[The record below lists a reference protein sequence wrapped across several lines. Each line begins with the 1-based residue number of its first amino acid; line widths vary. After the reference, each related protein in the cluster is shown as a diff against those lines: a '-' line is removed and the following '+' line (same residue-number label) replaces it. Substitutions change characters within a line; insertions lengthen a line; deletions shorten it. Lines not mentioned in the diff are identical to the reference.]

1 MPLPPT
7 QGCAVLPDGYLGAM
21 ADPEGSPSDED
32 TLAWLIDLNSKV
44 GAIRLRA
51 MTSLLRAGSSI
62 VPQILSVLRGQE
74 QAIMTTL
81 WGEVLLQI
89 VYAQHLDAHR
99 GALQEAYFHRQGVAQ
114 RVLFEARGVEFLDF
128 WIACLSA
135 PRWEVREESALI
147 LGAMGRAAESALEPM
162 RDALAVEEH
171 DEARRTMQRALQQ
184 IAAE

>member
-1 MPLPPT
+1 MT
-7 QGCAVLPDGYLGAM
+7 
-21 ADPEGSPSDED
+21 DPEGSLSGED
-32 TLAWLIDLNSKV
+32 TLACLIDLNSKV

-51 MTSLLRAGSSI
+51 MTSLLRAGAPI
-62 VPQILSVLRGQE
+62 VPQILSALHGQE

-99 GALQEAYFHRQGVAQ
+99 GALQEAFFHRQGVAQ

-147 LGAMGRAAESALEPM
+147 LGTMGRAAESAVLPM
-162 RDALAVEEH
+162 SDALAVEEH
-171 DEARRTMQRALQQ
+171 DDVRRTMRRALER
-184 IAAE
+184 IGAE

>member
-1 MPLPPT
+1 MT
-7 QGCAVLPDGYLGAM
+7 
-21 ADPEGSPSDED
+21 DPEGALSDED
-32 TLAWLIDLNSKV
+32 LLAWLIDLNSKV

-51 MTSLLRAGSSI
+51 MTSLLRAGPEV

-99 GALQEAYFHRQGVAQ
+99 GALQEAFFHRRGGAQ
-114 RVLFEARGVEFLDF
+114 RVLFEARGVEFLEF

-147 LGAMGRAAESALEPM
+147 LGTMGRGAESAVQPM

-171 DEARRTMQRALQQ
+171 DEVRRTLQRALQR
-184 IAAE
+184 IVAE